1 MMILKSLKR
10 FFNDDTITFHNN
22 DIETILKS
30 STMMMLKKFHN
41 DDTKKVRQLWYK
53 NSLKTFTRFICQILH
68 CLKSYT

>member
-10 FFNDDTITFHNN
+10 FLNDDTKTFHNN

-30 STMMMLKKFHN
+30 FTMMILKKFHN

-53 NSLKTFTRFICQILH
+53 NSLKTFTRFICQILD